1 MAKYTINI
9 NDENQE
15 VEASEKTHLLW
26 IVREQLGLMGTKYSC
41 GIGACGACTV
51 LIDGKSTRSCITPI
65 TAVVDGQKITTIE
78 GLSSDSSHPVQKAW
92 VEAQVPQCG
101 YCQSGQIMHAAG
113 LLNQNPSPSKEEIV
127 KYMSA
132 NLCRCGTYMRIA
144 KAVEMAAGTDS

>member
-51 LIDGKSTRSCITPI
+51 HIDGKSTRSCITPI
-65 TAVVDGQKITTIE
+65 TAVIDGQKITTIE

>member
-51 LIDGKSTRSCITPI
+51 HIDGKSTRSCITPI
-65 TAVVDGQKITTIE
+65 TAVIDGQKITTIE

-92 VEAQVPQCG
+92 VKAQVPQCG